1 VYAYTGERRVD
12 SPLKGE
18 DIAYFVD
25 NSSPYTYIDR
35 GFDIHITPPLT
46 PKGSN
51 EVIP

>member
-1 VYAYTGERRVD
+1 VD
-12 SPLKGE
+12 SPPQRGIL
-18 DIAYFVD
+18 AYFVD
-25 NSSPYTYIDR
+25 NHSPYTYIDR